1 MKDTTQY
8 KMPWRVIIVT
18 SIILLFLYLG
28 NLAFWPIYR
37 VWEQGKSGEA
47 KLKEAEFSRQ
57 VTIVEAQAKLEA
69 EKLNA
74 QSEVVRS
81 EGVAK
86 SNQIIST
93 SINEQYIRYLWVK
106 TLDGAEKQI
115 IYVPTEANLPLT
127 EAGRTPRP

>member
-1 MKDTTQY
+1 MSSFKLGVGSVVIGIA
-8 KMPWRVIIVT
+8 VIIA
-18 SIILLFLYLG
+18 ILVG
-28 NLAFWPIYR
+28 WPIYR
-37 VWEQGKSGEA
+37 VWEQGKAGEA

-74 QSEVVRS
+74 QSEVVRA
-81 EGVAK
+81 EGVSK
-86 SNQIIST
+86 SNQIIAV
-93 SINEQYIRYLWVK
+93 SIDEQYIRYLWVK

-115 IYVPTEANLPLT
+115 IYVPTETNLPIT

>member
-1 MKDTTQY
+1 MSSFKLGVGSVVIGIA
-8 KMPWRVIIVT
+8 VIIG
-18 SIILLFLYLG
+18 ILVG
-28 NLAFWPIYR
+28 WPIYR
-37 VWEQGKSGEA
+37 VWEQGKAGEA

-74 QSEVVRS
+74 QSEVVRA
-81 EGVAK
+81 EGVSK
-86 SNQIIST
+86 SNQIIAV
-93 SINEQYIRYLWVK
+93 SIDEQYIRYLWVK

-115 IYVPTEANLPLT
+115 IYVPTEANLPIT